1 MDDFDVALDIDNP
14 ENTQKKAVVK
24 LNQFVIK
31 WGKIYPSMRNM
42 FVRKK
47 EYFSFLKYPLVMR
60 RMIYT
65 TNWIENL
72 NKQIKRTTKIR
83 GSFPN
88 ERSAEKLI
96 TLKCMEKE
104 DGYMKYPITS
114 LLRVQDKLDDML
126 SSRYKKPVLQTHK
139 T

>member
-1 MDDFDVALDIDNP
+1 M
-14 ENTQKKAVVK
+14 K
-24 LNQFVIK
+24 
-31 WGKIYPSMRNM
+31 
-42 FVRKK
+42 
-47 EYFSFLKYPLVMR
+47 

-65 TNWIENL
+65 NNWIENL

-88 ERSAEKLI
+88 EKSAEKLI

-104 DGYMKYPITS
+104 NHHMKYPITS
-114 LLRVQDKLDDML
+114 LFIVQDYLDDML
-126 SSRYKKPVLQTHK
+126 LSRYKKPVLQTHK